1 MRSWHSISTV
11 RCPATRMPAT
21 SWRRCAPYSPSAR
34 RASLRREARVEA
46 VYAEEAGEVGHQTLV
61 PLRGPHRLLL
71 GIYCPHGRSSGGRRQ
86 HGPRLQGGDE
96 VDASPSAVIPPPV
109 RRQLYFTSVHLAID
123 LLHADKYLCGTTRA
137 TRREFPR
144 TLAAVRLQR
153 GESVKWTNGDGVML
167 VKWHDKR
174 DVHMIATNDAGEDF
188 VRATRRKR
196 QIEDVTVPVCVGAYN
211 QHMGG
216 VDRLHQLRS
225 YYGVGRGASS
235 TPTSCGRPR
244 TAPCRRTLDSLL

>member
-1 MRSWHSISTV
+1 MKQYIVKWGIKLWCLCEAHTGYCLAFTVHTGAAAEDDANMDLGYRVVMKLMRRHLLSYHH
-11 RCPATRMPAT
+11 
-21 SWRRCAPYSPSAR
+21 
-34 RASLRREARVEA
+34 L
-46 VYAEEAGEVGHQTLV
+46 YA
-61 PLRGPHRLLL
+61 
-71 GIYCPHGRSSGGRRQ
+71 
-86 HGPRLQGGDE
+86 DN
-96 VDASPSAVIPPPV
+96 
-109 RRQLYFTSVHLAID
+109 YFTSVHLAVD
-123 LLHADKYLCGTTRA
+123 LLQADTYLCGTTRA

-196 QIEDVTVPVCVGAYN
+196 QIEDVTVPVCVGTYN